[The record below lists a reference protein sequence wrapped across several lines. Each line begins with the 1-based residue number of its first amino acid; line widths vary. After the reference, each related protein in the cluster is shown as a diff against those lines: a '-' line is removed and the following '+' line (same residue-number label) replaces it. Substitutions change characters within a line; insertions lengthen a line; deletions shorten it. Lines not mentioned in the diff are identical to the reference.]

1 MCYSDWLSLG
11 SVARRVE
18 IYQKKG
24 GGVLGYPQTLASQ
37 NKNWVH
43 MEKEISRLLKLG
55 VSCHTESNW
64 KNQICWLECSE
75 PYKFLIV
82 ERIQRNVC
90 KANPATQQ
98 ILYLWFT
105 IGPELYFS
113 FSSAFPPLPVSTV
126 ATYCVSHIAFSQTH
140 HVLYFY
146 ASISF
151 QMLSLLLDLLFL
163 SYLSVKLLI
172 SQGPSPKVHLLRSF
186 LRNWLYH
193 LEFFDTIRK

>member
-1 MCYSDWLSLG
+1 
-11 SVARRVE
+11 
-18 IYQKKG
+18 
-24 GGVLGYPQTLASQ
+24 
-37 NKNWVH
+37 
-43 MEKEISRLLKLG
+43 MEEQISRLVKLK

-64 KNQICWLECSE
+64 KNQICWLEYSE
-75 PYKFLIV
+75 PYKVFIV

-98 ILYLWFT
+98 ILYKWFT
-105 IGPELYFS
+105 IGPKLF
-113 FSSAFPPLPVSTV
+113 FWLSSASPPLPVSTV
-126 ATYCVSHIAFSQTH
+126 VTHCASHIAFSQTH

-151 QMLSLLLDLLFL
+151 QMLLLLDLLFL

-172 SQGPSPKVHLLRSF
+172 LQGPSPKVHLLRSF

-193 LEFFDTIRK
+193 LEFFDTLRK